1 MLPFLLYFTLYL
13 RAIFQVQAPRGR
25 FKWGLCV
32 TSLGGLYLEG
42 LIFGILR
49 YIKGEGNLSFG
60 SLKGPKRANSSVLQ
74 KRLSSQLPMQS
85 NWCLT
90 PSADR
95 ARFPKRG
102 GGWGPAPLH
111 KQFTR
116 ILVES
121 SNVHNFFLQN
131 TCLNAKCYIDSK
143 VFYLKILSDNV

>member
-1 MLPFLLYFTLYL
+1 M
-13 RAIFQVQAPRGR
+13 
-25 FKWGLCV
+25 
-32 TSLGGLYLEG
+32 EG

-95 ARFPKRG
+95 ARVCKGAAG
-102 GGWGPAPLH
+102 GGGVVGP
-111 KQFTR
+111 
-116 ILVES
+116 
-121 SNVHNFFLQN
+121 
-131 TCLNAKCYIDSK
+131 CLTGK
-143 VFYLKILSDNV
+143 LKKNRGPEMQCDEF